1 MAGVVPMSGRSG
13 RKQWT
18 LHDGPRGSLRRLRS
32 QLAEDGCPESQVVLA
47 KQLLDERCEL
57 EVDKEENAKLGVYW
71 LTKAS
76 EQGNL
81 EATDILRKCLT
92 TGRGITEHNYY
103 DVKSCLD
110 MSQDEKL
117 ARRAAREMFTS
128 LSNGEEFIT
137 TEQLQ
142 RRMRDLAFPTSSR
155 PSGSRSDES
164 TRNHGQKSLSDSTG
178 DSSPRDEF
186 SDDPSLMGDE
196 ERSSESLPD
205 WSEHQ
210 GEKITEAALVS
221 AAASYARGSL
231 PIVSQVLCL
240 AEPSQLALDT
250 IPLLQ
255 RPLLHP
261 LASLKRLYIWLVQ
274 LLGRRGTPIFKR
286 VFFTSN
292 MHTLL
297 LLLLY
302 SLFGTESLILFIPMT
317 LYYLS
322 FVVMVVATFQMLQQK
337 RELTD
342 FRIWSGLFLSYSGGN
357 LNPEEAEYQFCRN
370 NLKPFGHFFLALLTN
385 LMIYPI
391 IAQQWTPQ
399 SEFTIIA
406 FALTLTTLLNFMW
419 KDSSRFPDFLAL
431 FSFGVHVL
439 AKYPYETDMVVT
451 QSWRFIDVR
460 VPTFAS
466 YVVGNGIEFCLNCR
480 AVFYLLIPAVFAKM
494 AARDG
499 WRGTY
504 KTLIPHCVTLS
515 WWQIA
520 ILSSQ
525 GATWYGLIRGALAIV
540 GMVLFLPIAGVAS
553 IALPIVA
560 AAKYLPETDFLLR
573 AAITA
578 VLGVTPFLISWYVKK
593 TRSQRYNGVITFA
606 QIALGTVAGLWLGWS
621 MITNNKRE
629 LEATSYQ
636 TAPALSW
643 EQYQNYCHQPAWE
656 ESSSL
661 AQVQVQCADLEGI
674 SVSWEG
680 YVTKVRVKSVR
691 NNLAKILNKLPD
703 AVRIPLTC
711 SYGEAYEDDCT
722 VGDDLKKKNCKNLLD
737 VQKRRNKCHL
747 ASWNRYEFEIFVKMK
762 SGIWGSNGELILMAD
777 HSFVNFSLNIYSGD
791 KIWFTG
797 ILTNSELEGE
807 SLLGGTQPH
816 LQLEEVGC
824 HVCHAT
830 RLKSFKRYKY
840 QLTFTS
846 VMSDVYLGA
855 KTVLN
860 FLLNPL
866 VIFK

>member
-1 MAGVVPMSGRSG
+1 MAGIVPMSGRSG

-47 KQLLDERCEL
+47 KQLLEERCEL
-57 EVDKEENAKLGVYW
+57 DVDKEENAKLGVYW

-81 EATDILRKCLT
+81 EATDILRKCLA

-142 RRMRDLAFPTSSR
+142 RRMRDVAFPTTSRTSCSNSNDSSR
-155 PSGSRSDES
+155 
-164 TRNHGQKSLSDSTG
+164 NNVQKSLG
-178 DSSPRDEF
+178 DSAGDTFPRDEF
-186 SDDPSLMGDE
+186 SDEPLSVREE
-196 ERSSESLPD
+196 ERSADPSPD

-240 AEPSQLALDT
+240 VEPSQIALDT

-261 LASLKRLYIWLVQ
+261 LASLKRLYIWLVK
-274 LLGRRGTPIFKR
+274 LLGQRGTPIFKKI
-286 VFFTSN
+286 FFTSN
-292 MHTLL
+292 IHTLL

-322 FVVMVVATFQMLQQK
+322 FVVMVVATFQMLQRK

-357 LNPEEAEYQFCRN
+357 LNPEEAEYQYCRN
-370 NLKPFGHFFLALLTN
+370 NLKPYGHFFLALLTN

-406 FALTLTTLLNFMW
+406 FVLTLTTLLNFMW

-451 QSWRFIDVR
+451 QGWRFIDVR

-480 AVFYLLIPAVFAKM
+480 AVFYLLIPAVFAKI

-560 AAKYLPETDFLLR
+560 AAKYLPESDFLLR
-573 AAITA
+573 ATITA
-578 VLGVTPFLISWYVKK
+578 VLGILPFLISWYVKK
-593 TRSQRYNGVITFA
+593 TRSQRYNGIITFT
-606 QIALGTVAGLWLGWS
+606 QITLGIAAGLLLGWS
-621 MITNNKRE
+621 MFTGSKRE
-629 LEATSYQ
+629 MESTLYETV
-636 TAPALSW
+636 PALSW

-656 ESSSL
+656 ESASI
-661 AQVQVQCADLEGI
+661 AQVQVECAHLEGI

-680 YVTKVRVKSVR
+680 YVTKVKVKSIENSLEKV
-691 NNLAKILNKLPD
+691 LNKFPD
-703 AVRIPLTC
+703 VIRTPLTC
-711 SYGEAYEDDCT
+711 SYGEVYEENCT
-722 VGDDLKKKNCKNLLD
+722 TGDELWKKNCKTLWEL
-737 VQKRRNKCHL
+737 KRRRNKCHL
-747 ASWNRYEFEIFVKMK
+747 ASWNKYEFEISVKMK
-762 SGIWGSNGELILMAD
+762 SGMWGTNGELILIAD
-777 HSFVNFSLNIYSGD
+777 HSFANFSLNIYSGD
-791 KIWFTG
+791 KIWFIGT
-797 ILTNSELEGE
+797 LTNSELERE
-807 SLLGGTQPH
+807 SLLGGTRPH

-824 HVCHAT
+824 HVCHTT
-830 RLKSFKRYKY
+830 RLKSFKRYRY
-840 QLTFTS
+840 EVTLTS
-846 VMSDVYLGA
+846 VMRDIYLGV
-855 KTVLN
+855 KSVLN